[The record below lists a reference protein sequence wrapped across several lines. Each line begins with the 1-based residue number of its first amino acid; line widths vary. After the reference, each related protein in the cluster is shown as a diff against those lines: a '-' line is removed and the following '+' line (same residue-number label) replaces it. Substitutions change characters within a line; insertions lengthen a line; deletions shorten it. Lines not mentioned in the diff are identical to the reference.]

1 MQSPEHSLPSNEQM
15 VQTSVLAEKI
25 ELVSQTQLSDQLFH
39 IWPRCEQTLTIS
51 ENEQKSVFI
60 QGESGSIEASI
71 LVQRVQTLKQIET
84 SNEVLEQYST
94 SLLSMAQIRA
104 FAENRPISNTNF
116 LENSNGSSLQ
126 RIDEYLLR
134 LRNQSET

>member
-51 ENEQKSVFI
+51 ESEQKSVFI
-60 QGESGSIEASI
+60 QGENGSIEASI

-94 SLLSMAQIRA
+94 SLLSMAQMRA
-104 FAENRPISNTNF
+104 FAENRSISNTNF